1 MAKESGF
8 LSLDDKSKQR
18 CKEKINNIKGY
29 DPYHIKKGEL
39 LGNVI
44 TFPPVQCR
52 SLPTV
57 DYFLFSSSPPT
68 KEELKTYKSLEPYNQ
83 FTSG

>member
-18 CKEKINNIKGY
+18 YKEKINNIQGY

-39 LGNVI
+39 LGDVI
-44 TFPPVQCR
+44 TFPPVQ
-52 SLPTV
+52 ST
-57 DYFLFSSSPPT
+57 D
-68 KEELKTYKSLEPYNQ
+68 
-83 FTSG
+83 